1 MIIKLNIYN
10 IKDFFHTINECKDN
24 INLLH
29 PDGRK
34 ENIKQQY
41 LIQNEL
47 LRRYKENKNRL
58 SIALD
63 VPNPKDYM
71 SVVFYYAGDC

>member
-1 MIIKLNIYN
+1 VIY
-10 IKDFFHTINECKDN
+10 K
-24 INLLH
+24 
-29 PDGRK
+29 GRK
-34 ENIKQQY
+34 EISNSKKVQYTDIHKKQQY

-63 VPNPKDYM
+63 VPNAKDYM